1 MELKTANVTWCEWA
15 TNGHG
20 KKRRGWRSGIWEEA
34 WGPSRWRESDA
45 SHMDRVLPQQTP
57 SPERAKDNT
66 ALQPELERTDQTV
79 MMALFLSPNAWI
91 QQDPA
96 TWKRA
101 SSFEIFIKNRAKKSV
116 VHQPFYFYGYLAC
129 AARLL
134 AWGVSKAL
142 GWLEREKP
150 NPLVTRWPFSKRW
163 WSSRWVVS
171 KITLR
176 GEKATY
182 GHTIEESFHPY
193 TFALMLME
201 SKIENKSLA

>member
-101 SSFEIFIKNRAKKSV
+101 SSFEIFIKNRAKKKCGSPTILFLRLFSLRCKTARMRSFKSIGLAGKRET
-116 VHQPFYFYGYLAC
+116 QPTRYTLA
-129 AARLL
+129 LF
-134 AWGVSKAL
+134 KAL
-142 GWLEREKP
+142 MEFAMSRLENNTEGGKSDVWAHHWGKLP
-150 NPLVTRWPFSKRW
+150 SIHVC
-163 WSSRWVVS
+163 
-171 KITLR
+171 
-176 GEKATY
+176 AYAY
-182 GHTIEESFHPY
+182 G
-193 TFALMLME
+193 
-201 SKIENKSLA
+201 KQNRK